1 MRGVLADAGRAVS
14 VRPVGLRRP
23 CADCIP
29 STDTASLDKGQLMK
43 RSAGLRNRP
52 GPSGI
57 LEPARPVRRLSMAPH
72 HVRRRTVAI
81 LALVGLAVLLVLGFA
96 LLAGSGGAASRTV
109 AEPRGRFFAV
119 IRELAGGGARSLAAR
134 EAKAENALINR
145 TLAYTPYVRIAG
157 AQHREIA
164 LTFDDGPGPYTPQ
177 VLAVLQREH
186 VPATFFEVGILERYF
201 HAATTAIAADGDA
214 IGDHT
219 EVHAPMSR
227 LSAAAQRAQL
237 LEQASA
243 IERFGAPF
251 PRLFRPPYGLWNAT
265 TLALLHRYRMLMVL
279 WTVDTSDYRRLGVP
293 AIVDAA
299 VKGARPGA
307 IILLHDAGGDRSQT
321 VAALPKIIAALRR
334 RHYRLVTVPRLLLDN
349 PAPRV
354 QNIASVIG
362 SGG

>member
-1 MRGVLADAGRAVS
+1 
-14 VRPVGLRRP
+14 
-23 CADCIP
+23 
-29 STDTASLDKGQLMK
+29 
-43 RSAGLRNRP
+43 
-52 GPSGI
+52 
-57 LEPARPVRRLSMAPH
+57 MAPH
-72 HVRRRTVAI
+72 HRRRRGIAIVALI
-81 LALVGLAVLLVLGFA
+81 AIALLVTLLIV
-96 LLAGSGGAASRTV
+96 LLAGGGTV
-109 AEPRGRFFAV
+109 ARRTASQPRGGFFAV
-119 IRELAGGGARSLAAR
+119 IRELAGGGAGSLTAR
-134 EAKAENALINR
+134 EARAENTAINR

-177 VLAVLQREH
+177 IVAILQREH
-186 VPATFFEVGILERYF
+186 VPATFFEVGIEERYF
-201 HAATTAIAADGDA
+201 NASTTEIAADGDP

-219 EVHAPMSR
+219 EVHAAMSR
-227 LSAAAQRAQL
+227 LSPAKQRLQL
-237 LEQASA
+237 LEQAGA
-243 IERFGAPF
+243 IERYGASF
-251 PRLFRPPYGLWNAT
+251 PRLFRPPYGLWNSA

-279 WTVDTSDYRRLGVP
+279 WTVDTNDYRRPGVP

-299 VKGARPGA
+299 VDGARPGA

-334 RHYRLVTVPRLLLDN
+334 RHYQLVTVPRLLVDN